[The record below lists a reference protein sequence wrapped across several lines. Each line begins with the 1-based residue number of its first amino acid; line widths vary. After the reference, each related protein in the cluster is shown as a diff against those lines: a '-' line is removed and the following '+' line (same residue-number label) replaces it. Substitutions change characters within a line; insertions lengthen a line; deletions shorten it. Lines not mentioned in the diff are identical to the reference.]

1 MIPTSVVGF
10 RAPRKLTQSPLPAL
24 TREIARTHTRN
35 HGRVSGIR
43 ADDVTGRTRVG
54 RRARRRASDLS
65 RKARGSHA
73 VETGAAGG
81 VIFGAGAES
90 SPSRRY
96 LGDLAKTLNA
106 AAAPRQARKLVER
119 LRAARAPSWPPAP
132 QPAVLPTCRKCD
144 EAIVDVKKMAGF
156 SILVA

>member
-106 AAAPRQARKLVER
+106 AAAPSSQTCREASSGSRAELAS
-119 LRAARAPSWPPAP
+119 RAA
-132 QPAVLPTCRKCD
+132 
-144 EAIVDVKKMAGF
+144 AGR
-156 SILVA
+156 VADLSKV